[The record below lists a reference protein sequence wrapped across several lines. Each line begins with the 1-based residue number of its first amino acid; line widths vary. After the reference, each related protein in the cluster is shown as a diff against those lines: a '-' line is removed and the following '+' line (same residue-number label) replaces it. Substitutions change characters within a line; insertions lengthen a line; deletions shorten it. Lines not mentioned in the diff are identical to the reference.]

1 MSQNYKP
8 LGNHLVVEPIEKE
21 ERTAG
26 GIILPETAKEKP
38 QMGTVIA
45 VGSGKRL
52 PNGEILPL
60 SVKVGDRVLYAKY
73 GGTTVKVDQKEL
85 LILSEDDVF
94 AVVL

>member
-45 VGSGKRL
+45 VGACKRL